1 MRARE
6 LEREEVGEMKER
18 SYGNET
24 RGGPEVPCAKAVESS
39 SKEKETNPHI
49 HGLEEDGRFVV
60 HIAVYGL
67 M

>member
-1 MRARE
+1 
-6 LEREEVGEMKER
+6 MKER
-18 SYGNET
+18 S
-24 RGGPEVPCAKAVESS
+24 RGIPEVPCAKAVESS
-39 SKEKETNPHI
+39 SKEKETNAHI